1 MEHGVFV
8 ATRLQQKVYTIFMLS
23 VIYGFQSIKISAP
36 LTFVRAIKN
45 QCVCVIVIGGGD
57 ENRTGVTF
65 GNAPMLIT
73 KLLRFARGREG
84 NVAITFA
91 FASIPTIFLL
101 GMGLDYSSAVR
112 RQSQLDAAT
121 DAAALAA
128 VTPAMMAQDTQVA
141 TAAATNVF
149 NAKAV
154 GLGGLQSTPTPTIT
168 VTNNGLVRTVTVA
181 YTAQATNNFPLL
193 LGTPYWTISGTSTA
207 SSTVMPNIN
216 FYLLLD
222 ASPSMAIAGTPT
234 DITTMVNHTSSQGG
248 CAFACHE
255 SNPSADSL
263 GNPGGEDN
271 YALARSL
278 GVTLRIDLMA
288 QATASLMSTAKATET
303 ASNNTYKMA
312 LYTFD
317 SAIHAL
323 QGTPTSNLTLAASD
337 ASAIQVL
344 EVVSNN
350 PGCQTASLCNDD
362 TDTDFD
368 NAMSIVNTNMP
379 NPGGGTNV
387 QGDTPQEVL
396 FIVSDGVDDKTSS
409 TCSQSTISYSGGIR
423 CQQPFDTTWCTTVKN
438 RGIRIAVLYTE
449 YLPLPT
455 NSWYETGYGTFK
467 GIAPFQPQIAT
478 NMQACASSGLYFEV
492 QSGGDISSA
501 MAALFQQAVATARLT
516 Q

>member
-1 MEHGVFV
+1 MATIRQLRGRWQAMVRRRGVPLRCKSFDKRTD
-8 ATRLQQKVYTIFMLS
+8 ATRW
-23 VIYGFQSIKISAP
+23 
-36 LTFVRAIKN
+36 
-45 QCVCVIVIGGGD
+45 
-57 ENRTGVTF
+57 
-65 GNAPMLIT
+65 
-73 KLLRFARGREG
+73 ARELEAEADR
-84 NVAITFA
+84 
-91 FASIPTIFLL
+91 
-101 GMGLDYSSAVR
+101 
-112 RQSQLDAAT
+112 
-121 DAAALAA
+121 
-128 VTPAMMAQDTQVA
+128 
-141 TAAATNVF
+141 
-149 NAKAV
+149 
-154 GLGGLQSTPTPTIT
+154 
-168 VTNNGLVRTVTVA
+168 
-181 YTAQATNNFPLL
+181 
-193 LGTPYWTISGTSTA
+193 SGW
-207 SSTVMPNIN
+207 V
-216 FYLLLD
+216 
-222 ASPSMAIAGTPT
+222 
-234 DITTMVNHTSSQGG
+234 
-248 CAFACHE
+248 
-255 SNPSADSL
+255 
-263 GNPGGEDN
+263 
-271 YALARSL
+271 
-278 GVTLRIDLMA
+278 
-288 QATASLMSTAKATET
+288 
-303 ASNNTYKMA
+303 
-312 LYTFD
+312 
-317 SAIHAL
+317 AL

-387 QGDTPQEVL
+387 HGDTPQEVL

-409 TCSQSTISYSGGIR
+409 TCSQPTISYSGGIR

-478 NMQACASSGLYFEV
+478 NMQACASSGLYFDV